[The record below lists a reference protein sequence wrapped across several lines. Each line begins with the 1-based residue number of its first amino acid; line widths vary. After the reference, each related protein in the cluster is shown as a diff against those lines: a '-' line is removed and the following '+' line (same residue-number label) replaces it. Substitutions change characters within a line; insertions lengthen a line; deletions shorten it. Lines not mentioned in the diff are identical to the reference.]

1 MFKKIAASSIATL
14 LVATPHAAFAQE
26 AQPVKVGDHLVLKL
40 EDGKTHLCS
49 PGLLV
54 GNVLLTAGHCG
65 PAGTP
70 VFDENDNQLGTL
82 EYFPDNPYDKE
93 STAAN
98 DKGYVK
104 LNVPTSREGGPV
116 DPKDLEPYYGPID
129 KDNDEVCAWSTMANE
144 ERCGKIVGMYPGS
157 IDYDF
162 TMIKGD
168 SGTAVY
174 IKGKGTIAT
183 HGVSNHEN
191 GTAYGSLLPA
201 MDVIND
207 VTKPEDLPSPE
218 DPDAPAEENPDA
230 PVEDNPDA
238 PAEDTPDAPV
248 DNGSENPDAPAENS
262 PNAPVEENPDA
273 PVEENPED
281 PADNSENP
289 DNPAEE
295 NPEDTTDNSPEGP
308 ADNNSEGPDAPV
320 DNEPTDTTSEN
331 PEAPAEETTD
341 TTAENT
347 ETPTEGT
354 TDNTAEN
361 TKAPVE
367 ENPAE
372 PTNTQET
379 PTTQNPAPTS
389 KPRTTLDPQKVYEQ
403 RVQPPAPD
411 AENNYAV
418 GTPEQQAPDN
428 TGENNTQRTL
438 ASTGAN
444 VLLIAGIAAL
454 LLCVGIA
461 VALFRKNRH

>member
-1 MFKKIAASSIATL
+1 MFKKIAAASIATL

-40 EDGKTHLCS
+40 ADKTHLCS

-93 STAAN
+93 RTAAN

-116 DPKDLEPYYGPID
+116 DPKNLEPYYGPID

-157 IDYDF
+157 IDYNF

-191 GTAYGSLLPA
+191 GTAYGSLLPS

-207 VTKPEDLPSPE
+207 VTKPEY
-218 DPDAPAEENPDA
+218 
-230 PVEDNPDA
+230 PDA
-238 PAEDTPDAPV
+238 PAEDNLDSSVEDTTDA
-248 DNGSENPDAPAENS
+248 
-262 PNAPVEENPDA
+262 
-273 PVEENPED
+273 
-281 PADNSENP
+281 
-289 DNPAEE
+289 PAEE
-295 NPEDTTDNSPEGP
+295 NPEDTADNSENLDTPTEEAPKDTADNTPEGSV
-308 ADNNSEGPDAPV
+308 DSDPDAPV
-320 DNEPTDTTSEN
+320 DNEPADTTSEN
-331 PEAPAEETTD
+331 PEAPAEETTN
-341 TTAENT
+341 TTSEN
-347 ETPTEGT
+347 TEGT
-354 TDNTAEN
+354 TVNATEN
-361 TKAPVE
+361 TEPPVE
-367 ENPAE
+367 ENP
-372 PTNTQET
+372 T
-379 PTTQNPAPTS
+379 
-389 KPRTTLDPQKVYEQ
+389 KPHTTLDPKKVYEQ

-418 GTPEQQAPDN
+418 GTPEQQTPNN
-428 TGENNTQRTL
+428 TGENSTQRTL

-444 VLLIAGIAAL
+444 VLPIAGIAAL
-454 LLCVGIA
+454 LFCAAVGA
-461 VALFRKNRH
+461 ALFRKTHH

>member
-1 MFKKIAASSIATL
+1 MLKKIAASSIAAF
-14 LVATPHAAFAQE
+14 LVATPHAANAQQ
-26 AQPVKVGDHLVLKL
+26 AQPIKVGDHLVLKL
-40 EDGKTHLCS
+40 DDKTHLCS

-93 STAAN
+93 RTAAN

-116 DPKDLEPYYGPID
+116 DPKNLEPYYGPID

-183 HGVSNHEN
+183 HGVSNHDN
-191 GTAYGSLLPA
+191 GTAYGSLLPS
-201 MDVIND
+201 MDVINE
-207 VTKPEDLPSPE
+207 VTKPEGV
-218 DPDAPAEENPDA
+218 DASAEENTDS
-230 PVEDNPDA
+230 
-238 PAEDTPDAPV
+238 PAEDTT
-248 DNGSENPDAPAENS
+248 
-262 PNAPVEENPDA
+262 DA
-273 PVEENPED
+273 PVEENPGGTT
-281 PADNSENP
+281 DNSESTDAP
-289 DNPAEE
+289 VEE
-295 NPEDTTDNSPEGP
+295 APEDTTDNT
-308 ADNNSEGPDAPV
+308 SEGSVDNDSEDPDAPV
-320 DNEPTDTTSEN
+320 DNEPADTTSEN

-341 TTAENT
+341 ATTGN
-347 ETPTEGT
+347 TEGT
-354 TDNTAEN
+354 TDNTAE
-361 TKAPVE
+361 TTTAPVE
-367 ENPAE
+367 ENP
-372 PTNTQET
+372 
-379 PTTQNPAPTS
+379 
-389 KPRTTLDPQKVYEQ
+389 TTLDPHKVYEQ

-418 GTPEQQAPDN
+418 GTPEQQTPDN
-428 TGENNTQRTL
+428 TSENSTQRTL

-454 LLCVGIA
+454 LLCAGITA
-461 VALFRKNRH
+461 ALIRKTRH

>member
-40 EDGKTHLCS
+40 ADKTHLCS

-93 STAAN
+93 RTAAN

-116 DPKDLEPYYGPID
+116 DPKNLEPYYGPID

-157 IDYDF
+157 IDYNF

-191 GTAYGSLLPA
+191 GTAYGSLLPS

-207 VTKPEDLPSPE
+207 VTKPEY
-218 DPDAPAEENPDA
+218 PDAPAEEN
-230 PVEDNPDA
+230 
-238 PAEDTPDAPV
+238 
-248 DNGSENPDAPAENS
+248 S
-262 PNAPVEENPDA
+262 NAPVEET
-273 PVEENPED
+273 
-281 PADNSENP
+281 
-289 DNPAEE
+289 
-295 NPEDTTDNSPEGP
+295 PEDTTDNSEKPDTPTEEAPKDTTDNTPEGSVDSDP
-308 ADNNSEGPDAPV
+308 NAPV
-320 DNEPTDTTSEN
+320 DNEPADTTSEN
-331 PEAPAEETTD
+331 P
-341 TTAENT
+341 

-354 TDNTAEN
+354 TDNTTESTDSPAEETTGTTSEN
-361 TKAPVE
+361 PEAPVE
-367 ENPAE
+367 EN

-379 PTTQNPAPTS
+379 PTT
-389 KPRTTLDPQKVYEQ
+389 LDPHKVYEQ

-418 GTPEQQAPDN
+418 GTPKQQTPSTTN
-428 TGENNTQRTL
+428 ENNTQRAL
-438 ASTGAN
+438 ASTGVN
-444 VLLIAGIAAL
+444 VLPIAGIAAL
-454 LLCVGIA
+454 LLCTAVGA
-461 VALFRKNRH
+461 TLFRKTRH

>member
-40 EDGKTHLCS
+40 ADKTHLCS

-93 STAAN
+93 RTAAN

-116 DPKDLEPYYGPID
+116 DPKNLEPYYGPID

-157 IDYDF
+157 IDYNF

-191 GTAYGSLLPA
+191 GTAYGSLLPS

-207 VTKPEDLPSPE
+207 VTKPEY
-218 DPDAPAEENPDA
+218 
-230 PVEDNPDA
+230 PDA
-238 PAEDTPDAPV
+238 PAED
-248 DNGSENPDAPAENS
+248 NPDS
-262 PNAPVEENPDA
+262 SVEDTTDA
-273 PVEENPED
+273 
-281 PADNSENP
+281 
-289 DNPAEE
+289 PAEE
-295 NPEDTTDNSPEGP
+295 NPEDTASNSENLDTPTEEAPKDTADNTPEGSV
-308 ADNNSEGPDAPV
+308 DSDPDAPV
-320 DNEPTDTTSEN
+320 DNEPADTTSEN

-341 TTAENT
+341 ATTGN
-347 ETPTEGT
+347 TEGT
-354 TDNTAEN
+354 TDNTAE
-361 TKAPVE
+361 TTTAPVE
-367 ENPAE
+367 ENP
-372 PTNTQET
+372 
-379 PTTQNPAPTS
+379 
-389 KPRTTLDPQKVYEQ
+389 TTLDPHKVYEQ

-418 GTPEQQAPDN
+418 GTPEQQTPDN
-428 TGENNTQRTL
+428 TSENSTQRTL

-444 VLLIAGIAAL
+444 VLPIAGIAAL
-454 LLCVGIA
+454 LLCAGITA
-461 VALFRKNRH
+461 ALIRKTRH

>member
-40 EDGKTHLCS
+40 ADKTHLCS

-93 STAAN
+93 RTAAN

-116 DPKDLEPYYGPID
+116 DPKNLEPYYGPID

-157 IDYDF
+157 IDYNF

-191 GTAYGSLLPA
+191 GTAYGSLLPS

-207 VTKPEDLPSPE
+207 VTKPEY
-218 DPDAPAEENPDA
+218 PDAPAEEN
-230 PVEDNPDA
+230 
-238 PAEDTPDAPV
+238 
-248 DNGSENPDAPAENS
+248 S
-262 PNAPVEENPDA
+262 NAPVEET
-273 PVEENPED
+273 
-281 PADNSENP
+281 
-289 DNPAEE
+289 
-295 NPEDTTDNSPEGP
+295 PEDTTDNSENPDTPTEEAPKDTTDNTPEGSVDSDP
-308 ADNNSEGPDAPV
+308 NAPV
-320 DNEPTDTTSEN
+320 DNEPADTTSEN
-331 PEAPAEETTD
+331 P
-341 TTAENT
+341 

-354 TDNTAEN
+354 TDNTTESTDAPAEETTGTTSEN
-361 TKAPVE
+361 PEAPVE
-367 ENPAE
+367 EN

-379 PTTQNPAPTS
+379 PTT
-389 KPRTTLDPQKVYEQ
+389 LDPHKIYEQ

-418 GTPEQQAPDN
+418 GTPKQQTPSTTN
-428 TGENNTQRTL
+428 ENNTQRAL

-444 VLLIAGIAAL
+444 VLPIAGIAAL
-454 LLCVGIA
+454 LLCTAVGA
-461 VALFRKNRH
+461 TLFRKTRH

>member
-1 MFKKIAASSIATL
+1 MLKKIAASSIAAF
-14 LVATPHAAFAQE
+14 LVATPHVANAQQ
-26 AQPVKVGDHLVLKL
+26 AQPVKIGDHLVLKL
-40 EDGKTHLCS
+40 ADKTHLCS

-93 STAAN
+93 SIAAN

-116 DPKDLEPYYGPID
+116 DPKNLEPYYGPID

-191 GTAYGSLLPA
+191 GTAYGSLLPS
-201 MDVIND
+201 MEVINE
-207 VTKPEDLPSPE
+207 VTKPEGV
-218 DPDAPAEENPDA
+218 DAPAEEIPDTS
-230 PVEDNPDA
+230 V
-238 PAEDTPDAPV
+238 EDTPDA
-248 DNGSENPDAPAENS
+248 SAE
-262 PNAPVEENPDA
+262 ET
-273 PVEENPED
+273 PEGTT
-281 PADNSENP
+281 DNSENP
-289 DNPAEE
+289 DTSTEE
-295 NPEDTTDNSPEGP
+295 APKDTTDSIPE
-308 ADNNSEGPDAPV
+308 DSVDSDPDAPV
-320 DNEPTDTTSEN
+320 DNEPADTTSEN
-331 PEAPAEETTD
+331 PEAPAEETTEATTD
-341 TTAENT
+341 STAENT
-347 ETPTEGT
+347 E
-354 TDNTAEN
+354 
-361 TKAPVE
+361 APVK
-367 ENPAE
+367 ENP
-372 PTNTQET
+372 
-379 PTTQNPAPTS
+379 
-389 KPRTTLDPQKVYEQ
+389 TTLDPHKVYEQ

-428 TGENNTQRTL
+428 TSENNTQRTL

>member
-1 MFKKIAASSIATL
+1 MLKKIAASSIAAF
-14 LVATPHAAFAQE
+14 LVATPHAANAQQT
-26 AQPVKVGDHLVLKL
+26 QPIKVGDHLVLKL
-40 EDGKTHLCS
+40 DDKTHLCS

-93 STAAN
+93 RTAAN

-157 IDYDF
+157 IDYNF

-183 HGVSNHEN
+183 HGVSNHDN
-191 GTAYGSLLPA
+191 GTAYGSLLPS
-201 MDVIND
+201 MDVINE
-207 VTKPEDLPSPE
+207 VTKPEGV
-218 DPDAPAEENPDA
+218 DAPA
-230 PVEDNPDA
+230 EDNPDA
-238 PAEDTPDAPV
+238 SA
-248 DNGSENPDAPAENS
+248 DNGSENTDAPAEG
-262 PNAPVEENPDA
+262 NPDA
-273 PVEENPED
+273 PVEETPEGTT
-281 PADNSENP
+281 DNSESTDAP
-289 DNPAEE
+289 VEE
-295 NPEDTTDNSPEGP
+295 APEDTTDNT
-308 ADNNSEGPDAPV
+308 SEGPVDNDSEDPDSPV
-320 DNEPTDTTSEN
+320 DNEPVDTTSEN
-331 PEAPAEETTD
+331 PEAPAEETTG
-341 TTAENT
+341 TTVEN
-347 ETPTEGT
+347 TEGT
-354 TDNTAEN
+354 TDNTAE
-361 TKAPVE
+361 TTTAPVE
-367 ENPAE
+367 ENP
-372 PTNTQET
+372 
-379 PTTQNPAPTS
+379 
-389 KPRTTLDPQKVYEQ
+389 TTLDPHKVYEQ

-418 GTPEQQAPDN
+418 GTPEQQTPDN

-454 LLCVGIA
+454 LLCAGITT
-461 VALFRKNRH
+461 ALFRKPSH

>member
-218 DPDAPAEENPDA
+218 DPDAP
-230 PVEDNPDA
+230 
-238 PAEDTPDAPV
+238 V
-248 DNGSENPDAPAENS
+248 DNGSENPDAPAES
-262 PNAPVEENPDA
+262 NPDSSIG
-273 PVEENPED
+273 ENPED
-281 PADNSENP
+281 PADKSENP
-289 DNPAEE
+289 DSPAEE

-367 ENPAE
+367 ESPAE
-372 PTNTQET
+372 PTDTQET
-379 PTTQNPAPTS
+379 PITQNPAPTS

-418 GTPEQQAPDN
+418 GTPEQQTPDN
-428 TGENNTQRTL
+428 TGESNTQRAL

-454 LLCVGIA
+454 LLCVGI
-461 VALFRKNRH
+461 VIVLFRKNRH

>member
-40 EDGKTHLCS
+40 ADKTHLCS

-93 STAAN
+93 RTAAN

-116 DPKDLEPYYGPID
+116 DPKNLEPYYGPID

-183 HGVSNHEN
+183 HGVSNHDN
-191 GTAYGSLLPA
+191 GTAYGSLLPS
-201 MDVIND
+201 MDVINE
-207 VTKPEDLPSPE
+207 VTKPEGV
-218 DPDAPAEENPDA
+218 DASAEENTDS
-230 PVEDNPDA
+230 
-238 PAEDTPDAPV
+238 PAEDTT
-248 DNGSENPDAPAENS
+248 
-262 PNAPVEENPDA
+262 DA
-273 PVEENPED
+273 PVEENPGGTT
-281 PADNSENP
+281 DNSESTDAP
-289 DNPAEE
+289 VEE
-295 NPEDTTDNSPEGP
+295 APEDTTDNT
-308 ADNNSEGPDAPV
+308 SEGSVDNDSEDPDAPV
-320 DNEPTDTTSEN
+320 DNEPADTTSEN

-341 TTAENT
+341 ATTGN
-347 ETPTEGT
+347 TEGT
-354 TDNTAEN
+354 TVNATEN
-361 TKAPVE
+361 TEPPVE
-367 ENPAE
+367 ENP
-372 PTNTQET
+372 T
-379 PTTQNPAPTS
+379 
-389 KPRTTLDPQKVYEQ
+389 KPHTTLDPKKVYEQ

-418 GTPEQQAPDN
+418 GTPEQQTPNN
-428 TGENNTQRTL
+428 TGENSTQRTL

-444 VLLIAGIAAL
+444 VLPIAGIAAL
-454 LLCVGIA
+454 LFCAAVGA
-461 VALFRKNRH
+461 ALFRKTHH

>member
-40 EDGKTHLCS
+40 ADKTHLCS

-93 STAAN
+93 RTAAN

-157 IDYDF
+157 IDYNF

-183 HGVSNHEN
+183 HGVSNHDN
-191 GTAYGSLLPA
+191 GTAYGSLLPS
-201 MDVIND
+201 MDVINE
-207 VTKPEDLPSPE
+207 VTKPEGV
-218 DPDAPAEENPDA
+218 DAPA
-230 PVEDNPDA
+230 EDNPDA
-238 PAEDTPDAPV
+238 SA
-248 DNGSENPDAPAENS
+248 DNGSENTDAPAEG
-262 PNAPVEENPDA
+262 NPDA
-273 PVEENPED
+273 PVEETPEGTT
-281 PADNSENP
+281 DNSESTDAP
-289 DNPAEE
+289 VEE
-295 NPEDTTDNSPEGP
+295 APEDTTDNT
-308 ADNNSEGPDAPV
+308 SEGSVDNDSEDPDSPV
-320 DNEPTDTTSEN
+320 DNEPVDTTSEN
-331 PEAPAEETTD
+331 PEAPAEETT
-341 TTAENT
+341 
-347 ETPTEGT
+347 GT
-354 TDNTAEN
+354 TSEN
-361 TKAPVE
+361 PEAPVE
-367 ENPAE
+367 ENP
-372 PTNTQET
+372 T
-379 PTTQNPAPTS
+379 
-389 KPRTTLDPQKVYEQ
+389 KPHTTLDPKKVYEQ

-418 GTPEQQAPDN
+418 GTPEQQTPNN
-428 TGENNTQRTL
+428 TGENSTQRTL

-444 VLLIAGIAAL
+444 VLPIAGIAAL
-454 LLCVGIA
+454 LFCAAVGA
-461 VALFRKNRH
+461 ALFRKTHH

>member
-1 MFKKIAASSIATL
+1 MLKKIAASSIAAF
-14 LVATPHAAFAQE
+14 LVATPHAANAQQT
-26 AQPVKVGDHLVLKL
+26 QPIKVGDHLVLKL
-40 EDGKTHLCS
+40 DDKTHLCS

-93 STAAN
+93 RTAAN

-116 DPKDLEPYYGPID
+116 DPKNLEPYYGPID

-191 GTAYGSLLPA
+191 GTAYGSLLPS
-201 MDVIND
+201 MDVINE
-207 VTKPEDLPSPE
+207 VTKPEGV
-218 DPDAPAEENPDA
+218 DASAEENPDS
-230 PVEDNPDA
+230 PVEDTPVA
-238 PAEDTPDAPV
+238 PT
-248 DNGSENPDAPAENS
+248 DNGSENPEGTVDNS
-262 PNAPVEENPDA
+262 ESTDA
-273 PVEENPED
+273 PVEE
-281 PADNSENP
+281 A
-289 DNPAEE
+289 
-295 NPEDTTDNSPEGP
+295 PEDTTDSTPEGSV
-308 ADNNSEGPDAPV
+308 DNDSEDPDAPV
-320 DNEPTDTTSEN
+320 DNEPADTTSEN
-331 PEAPAEETTD
+331 PEAGAEETTD

-347 ETPTEGT
+347 EGT

-361 TKAPVE
+361 TEAPVE

-372 PTNTQET
+372 PTDDQET
-379 PTTQNPAPTS
+379 PTT
-389 KPRTTLDPQKVYEQ
+389 LDPHKVYEQ

-418 GTPEQQAPDN
+418 GTPEQQTPSTTN
-428 TGENNTQRTL
+428 ENNTQRTL

-444 VLLIAGIAAL
+444 VLPIAGIAAL
-454 LLCVGIA
+454 LLCTAVGA
-461 VALFRKNRH
+461 TLFRKTRH

>member
-1 MFKKIAASSIATL
+1 MLKKIAASSIAAF
-14 LVATPHAAFAQE
+14 LVATPHAANAQQ
-26 AQPVKVGDHLVLKL
+26 AQPIKVGDHLVLKL
-40 EDGKTHLCS
+40 DDKTHLCS

-93 STAAN
+93 RTAAN

-191 GTAYGSLLPA
+191 GTAYGSLLPS
-201 MDVIND
+201 MDVINE
-207 VTKPEDLPSPE
+207 VTKPEY
-218 DPDAPAEENPDA
+218 PDAPAEENPDT
-230 PVEDNPDA
+230 PV
-238 PAEDTPDAPV
+238 EDTPDAP
-248 DNGSENPDAPAENS
+248 
-262 PNAPVEENPDA
+262 
-273 PVEENPED
+273 
-281 PADNSENP
+281 
-289 DNPAEE
+289 AEE
-295 NPEDTTDNSPEGP
+295 NPEGTTDNSENLDTPTEEAPKDTTDNTPEGS
-308 ADNNSEGPDAPV
+308 ANSDPDAPV
-320 DNEPTDTTSEN
+320 DNEPADTTSEN
-331 PEAPAEETTD
+331 PEAPAEETT
-341 TTAENT
+341 
-347 ETPTEGT
+347 EGT

-361 TKAPVE
+361 TEATVE
-367 ENPAE
+367 ESPAE
-372 PTNTQET
+372 PTDAQET
-379 PTTQNPAPTS
+379 PI
-389 KPRTTLDPQKVYEQ
+389 TLDPHKVYEQ

-418 GTPEQQAPDN
+418 GTPEQQTPDN

>member
-1 MFKKIAASSIATL
+1 MLKKIAASSIAAF
-14 LVATPHAAFAQE
+14 LVATPHAANAQQ
-26 AQPVKVGDHLVLKL
+26 AQPIKVGDHLVLKL
-40 EDGKTHLCS
+40 DDKTHLCS

-93 STAAN
+93 RTAAN

-191 GTAYGSLLPA
+191 GTAYGSLLPS
-201 MDVIND
+201 MDVINE
-207 VTKPEDLPSPE
+207 VTKPEY
-218 DPDAPAEENPDA
+218 
-230 PVEDNPDA
+230 PDA
-238 PAEDTPDAPV
+238 PAEDNLDSSVEDTTDA
-248 DNGSENPDAPAENS
+248 
-262 PNAPVEENPDA
+262 
-273 PVEENPED
+273 
-281 PADNSENP
+281 
-289 DNPAEE
+289 PAEE
-295 NPEDTTDNSPEGP
+295 NPEDTADNSENLDTPTEEAPKDTADNTPEGSV
-308 ADNNSEGPDAPV
+308 DSDPDAPV
-320 DNEPTDTTSEN
+320 DNEPADTTSEN
-331 PEAPAEETTD
+331 PEAPAEETTN
-341 TTAENT
+341 TTSEN
-347 ETPTEGT
+347 TEGT
-354 TDNTAEN
+354 TVNATEN
-361 TKAPVE
+361 TEPPVE
-367 ENPAE
+367 ENP
-372 PTNTQET
+372 T
-379 PTTQNPAPTS
+379 
-389 KPRTTLDPQKVYEQ
+389 KPHTTLDPKKVYEQ

-418 GTPEQQAPDN
+418 GTPEQQTPNN
-428 TGENNTQRTL
+428 TGENSTQRTL

-444 VLLIAGIAAL
+444 VLPIAGIAAL
-454 LLCVGIA
+454 LFCAAVGA
-461 VALFRKNRH
+461 ALFRKTHH

>member
-40 EDGKTHLCS
+40 DDKTHLCS

-93 STAAN
+93 RTAAN

-116 DPKDLEPYYGPID
+116 DPKNLEPYYGPID

-157 IDYDF
+157 IDYNF

-191 GTAYGSLLPA
+191 GTAYGSLLPS

-207 VTKPEDLPSPE
+207 VTKPEY
-218 DPDAPAEENPDA
+218 
-230 PVEDNPDA
+230 PDA
-238 PAEDTPDAPV
+238 PAED
-248 DNGSENPDAPAENS
+248 NPDS
-262 PNAPVEENPDA
+262 SVEDTTDA
-273 PVEENPED
+273 
-281 PADNSENP
+281 
-289 DNPAEE
+289 PAEE
-295 NPEDTTDNSPEGP
+295 NPEDTADNSENLDTPTEEAPKDTTDNTPEGSV
-308 ADNNSEGPDAPV
+308 DSDPDAPV
-320 DNEPTDTTSEN
+320 DNEPADTTSEN
-331 PEAPAEETTD
+331 PEAPEEETTN
-341 TTAENT
+341 TTSEN
-347 ETPTEGT
+347 TEGT
-354 TDNTAEN
+354 TVNATEN
-361 TKAPVE
+361 TEPPVE
-367 ENPAE
+367 ENP
-372 PTNTQET
+372 T
-379 PTTQNPAPTS
+379 
-389 KPRTTLDPQKVYEQ
+389 KPHTTLDPKKVYEQ

-428 TGENNTQRTL
+428 TSENSTQRTL

-444 VLLIAGIAAL
+444 VLPIAGIAAL

>member
-1 MFKKIAASSIATL
+1 MLKKIAASSIAAF
-14 LVATPHAAFAQE
+14 LVATPHAANAQQT
-26 AQPVKVGDHLVLKL
+26 QPIKVGDHLVLKL
-40 EDGKTHLCS
+40 DDKTHLCS

-93 STAAN
+93 RTAAN

-116 DPKDLEPYYGPID
+116 DPKNLEPYYGPID

-191 GTAYGSLLPA
+191 GTAYGSLLPS
-201 MDVIND
+201 MDVINE
-207 VTKPEDLPSPE
+207 VTKPEGV
-218 DPDAPAEENPDA
+218 DAPA
-230 PVEDNPDA
+230 EDNPDA
-238 PAEDTPDAPV
+238 SA
-248 DNGSENPDAPAENS
+248 DNGSENTDAPAEG
-262 PNAPVEENPDA
+262 NPDA
-273 PVEENPED
+273 PVEETPEGTT
-281 PADNSENP
+281 DNSESTDAP
-289 DNPAEE
+289 VEE
-295 NPEDTTDNSPEGP
+295 APEDTTDNT
-308 ADNNSEGPDAPV
+308 SEGPVDNDSEDPATPV
-320 DNEPTDTTSEN
+320 DNEPADTTSEN
-331 PEAPAEETTD
+331 PEAPAEETTG
-341 TTAENT
+341 TTVEN
-347 ETPTEGT
+347 TEGT
-354 TDNTAEN
+354 TDNTAE
-361 TKAPVE
+361 TTTAPVE
-367 ENPAE
+367 ENP
-372 PTNTQET
+372 
-379 PTTQNPAPTS
+379 
-389 KPRTTLDPQKVYEQ
+389 TTLDPHKVYEQ

-418 GTPEQQAPDN
+418 GTPEQQTPDN

-454 LLCVGIA
+454 LLCAGITT
-461 VALFRKNRH
+461 ALFRKPSH

>member
-26 AQPVKVGDHLVLKL
+26 AHPVKVGDHLVLKL
-40 EDGKTHLCS
+40 ADKTHLCS

-93 STAAN
+93 RTAAN

-116 DPKDLEPYYGPID
+116 DPKNLEPYYGPID

-157 IDYDF
+157 IDYNF

-191 GTAYGSLLPA
+191 GTAYGSLLPS

-207 VTKPEDLPSPE
+207 VTKPEY
-218 DPDAPAEENPDA
+218 PDAPAEEN
-230 PVEDNPDA
+230 
-238 PAEDTPDAPV
+238 
-248 DNGSENPDAPAENS
+248 S
-262 PNAPVEENPDA
+262 NAPVEET
-273 PVEENPED
+273 
-281 PADNSENP
+281 
-289 DNPAEE
+289 
-295 NPEDTTDNSPEGP
+295 PEDTTDNSENPDTPTEEAPKDTTDNTPEGSVDSDP
-308 ADNNSEGPDAPV
+308 NAPV
-320 DNEPTDTTSEN
+320 DNEPADTTSEN
-331 PEAPAEETTD
+331 P
-341 TTAENT
+341 

-354 TDNTAEN
+354 TDNTTESTDSPAEETTGTTSEN
-361 TKAPVE
+361 PEAPVE
-367 ENPAE
+367 EN

-379 PTTQNPAPTS
+379 PTT
-389 KPRTTLDPQKVYEQ
+389 LDPHKVYEQ

-418 GTPEQQAPDN
+418 GTPKQQTPSTTN
-428 TGENNTQRTL
+428 ENNTQRAL

-444 VLLIAGIAAL
+444 VLPIAGIAAL
-454 LLCVGIA
+454 LLCTAVGA
-461 VALFRKNRH
+461 TLFRKTRH

>member
-1 MFKKIAASSIATL
+1 MLKKIAASSIAAF
-14 LVATPHAAFAQE
+14 LVATPHAANAQQT
-26 AQPVKVGDHLVLKL
+26 QPIKVGDHLVLKL
-40 EDGKTHLCS
+40 DDKTHLCS

-93 STAAN
+93 RTAAN

-157 IDYDF
+157 IDYNF

-183 HGVSNHEN
+183 HGVSNHDN
-191 GTAYGSLLPA
+191 GTAYGSLLPS
-201 MDVIND
+201 MDVINE
-207 VTKPEDLPSPE
+207 VTKPEGV
-218 DPDAPAEENPDA
+218 DASAEENTDS
-230 PVEDNPDA
+230 
-238 PAEDTPDAPV
+238 PAEDTT
-248 DNGSENPDAPAENS
+248 
-262 PNAPVEENPDA
+262 DA
-273 PVEENPED
+273 PVEENPGGTT
-281 PADNSENP
+281 DNSESTDAP
-289 DNPAEE
+289 VEE
-295 NPEDTTDNSPEGP
+295 APEDTTDNT
-308 ADNNSEGPDAPV
+308 SEGSVDNDSEDPDAPV
-320 DNEPTDTTSEN
+320 DNEPADTTSEN

-341 TTAENT
+341 ATTGN
-347 ETPTEGT
+347 TEGT
-354 TDNTAEN
+354 TDNTAE
-361 TKAPVE
+361 TTTAPVE
-367 ENPAE
+367 ENP
-372 PTNTQET
+372 
-379 PTTQNPAPTS
+379 
-389 KPRTTLDPQKVYEQ
+389 TTLDPHKVYEQ

-418 GTPEQQAPDN
+418 GTPEQQTPDN
-428 TGENNTQRTL
+428 TSENSTQRTL

-444 VLLIAGIAAL
+444 VLPIAGIAAL
-454 LLCVGIA
+454 LLCAGITA
-461 VALFRKNRH
+461 ALIRKTRH

>member
-1 MFKKIAASSIATL
+1 MLKKIAASSIAAF
-14 LVATPHAAFAQE
+14 LVATPHAANAQQT
-26 AQPVKVGDHLVLKL
+26 QPIKVGDHLVLKL
-40 EDGKTHLCS
+40 DDKTHLCS

-93 STAAN
+93 RTAAN

-157 IDYDF
+157 IDYNF

-183 HGVSNHEN
+183 HGVSNHDN
-191 GTAYGSLLPA
+191 GTAYGSLLPS
-201 MDVIND
+201 MDVINE
-207 VTKPEDLPSPE
+207 VTKPEGVN
-218 DPDAPAEENPDA
+218 APA
-230 PVEDNPDA
+230 EDNPDA
-238 PAEDTPDAPV
+238 SA
-248 DNGSENPDAPAENS
+248 DNGSENTDAPAEG
-262 PNAPVEENPDA
+262 NPDA
-273 PVEENPED
+273 PVEETPEGTT
-281 PADNSENP
+281 DNSESTDAP
-289 DNPAEE
+289 VEE
-295 NPEDTTDNSPEGP
+295 APEDTTDNT
-308 ADNNSEGPDAPV
+308 SEGPVDNDSEDPDSPV
-320 DNEPTDTTSEN
+320 DNEPVDTTSEN
-331 PEAPAEETTD
+331 PEAPAEETTG
-341 TTAENT
+341 TTVEN
-347 ETPTEGT
+347 TEGT
-354 TDNTAEN
+354 TDNTAE
-361 TKAPVE
+361 TTTAPVE
-367 ENPAE
+367 ENP
-372 PTNTQET
+372 
-379 PTTQNPAPTS
+379 
-389 KPRTTLDPQKVYEQ
+389 TTLDPHKVYEQ

-454 LLCVGIA
+454 LLCAGITT
-461 VALFRKNRH
+461 ALFRKPSH

>member
-1 MFKKIAASSIATL
+1 MLKKIAASSIAAF
-14 LVATPHAAFAQE
+14 LVATPHAANAQQT
-26 AQPVKVGDHLVLKL
+26 QPIKVGDHLVLKL
-40 EDGKTHLCS
+40 DDKTHLCS

-93 STAAN
+93 RTAAN

-157 IDYDF
+157 IDYNF

-183 HGVSNHEN
+183 HGVSNHDN
-191 GTAYGSLLPA
+191 GTAYGSLLPS
-201 MDVIND
+201 MDVINE
-207 VTKPEDLPSPE
+207 VTKPEGV
-218 DPDAPAEENPDA
+218 DAPA
-230 PVEDNPDA
+230 EDNPDA
-238 PAEDTPDAPV
+238 SA
-248 DNGSENPDAPAENS
+248 DNGSENTDAPAEG
-262 PNAPVEENPDA
+262 NPDA
-273 PVEENPED
+273 PVEETPEGTT
-281 PADNSENP
+281 DNSESTDAP
-289 DNPAEE
+289 VEE
-295 NPEDTTDNSPEGP
+295 APEDTTDNT
-308 ADNNSEGPDAPV
+308 SEGPVDNDSEDPDSPV
-320 DNEPTDTTSEN
+320 DNEPVDTTSEN
-331 PEAPAEETTD
+331 PEAPAEETTG
-341 TTAENT
+341 TTVEN
-347 ETPTEGT
+347 TEGT
-354 TDNTAEN
+354 TDNTAE
-361 TKAPVE
+361 TTTAPVE
-367 ENPAE
+367 ENP
-372 PTNTQET
+372 
-379 PTTQNPAPTS
+379 
-389 KPRTTLDPQKVYEQ
+389 TTLDPHKVYEQ

-428 TGENNTQRTL
+428 TSENSTQRTL

-444 VLLIAGIAAL
+444 VLPIAGIAAL

>member
-1 MFKKIAASSIATL
+1 MLKKIAASSIAAF
-14 LVATPHAAFAQE
+14 LVATPHAANAQQ
-26 AQPVKVGDHLVLKL
+26 AQPIKVGDHLVLKL
-40 EDGKTHLCS
+40 DDKTHLCS

-93 STAAN
+93 RTAAN

-191 GTAYGSLLPA
+191 GTAYGSLLPS
-201 MDVIND
+201 MDVINE
-207 VTKPEDLPSPE
+207 VTKPEGV
-218 DPDAPAEENPDA
+218 DAPA
-230 PVEDNPDA
+230 EDNPDA
-238 PAEDTPDAPV
+238 PAN
-248 DNGSENPDAPAENS
+248 NGSENTDAPAEG
-262 PNAPVEENPDA
+262 NPDA
-273 PVEENPED
+273 PVEEEPED
-281 PADNSENP
+281 TADNSESTDAP
-289 DNPAEE
+289 VEE
-295 NPEDTTDNSPEGP
+295 APEDTTDNTPEGSV
-308 ADNNSEGPDAPV
+308 DSDPDTPV
-320 DNEPTDTTSEN
+320 DNEPADTTSEN

-341 TTAENT
+341 ATTGN
-347 ETPTEGT
+347 TEGT
-354 TDNTAEN
+354 ADNTAE
-361 TKAPVE
+361 TTTASVE
-367 ENPAE
+367 ENP
-372 PTNTQET
+372 
-379 PTTQNPAPTS
+379 
-389 KPRTTLDPQKVYEQ
+389 TTLDPHKVYEQ

-428 TGENNTQRTL
+428 TSENSTQRTL

-444 VLLIAGIAAL
+444 VLPIAGIAAL

>member
-1 MFKKIAASSIATL
+1 MLKKIAASSIAAF
-14 LVATPHAAFAQE
+14 LVATPHAANAQQS
-26 AQPVKVGDHLVLKL
+26 QPVKVGDHLVLKL
-40 EDGKTHLCS
+40 DGKTHLCS

-70 VFDENDNQLGTL
+70 VFDENDNQLGKL

-93 STAAN
+93 RTAAN

-116 DPKDLEPYYGPID
+116 DPKNLEPYYGPID

-191 GTAYGSLLPA
+191 GTAYGSLLPS
-201 MDVIND
+201 MDVINE
-207 VTKPEDLPSPE
+207 VTKPEY
-218 DPDAPAEENPDA
+218 PDAPAEENTDS
-230 PVEDNPDA
+230 
-238 PAEDTPDAPV
+238 PAEDTT
-248 DNGSENPDAPAENS
+248 
-262 PNAPVEENPDA
+262 DA
-273 PVEENPED
+273 PVEENPGGTT
-281 PADNSENP
+281 DNSESTDAP
-289 DNPAEE
+289 VEE
-295 NPEDTTDNSPEGP
+295 APEDTTDNT
-308 ADNNSEGPDAPV
+308 SEGSVDNDSEDPATPV
-320 DNEPTDTTSEN
+320 DNEPADTTSEN
-331 PEAPAEETTD
+331 PEAP
-341 TTAENT
+341 
-347 ETPTEGT
+347 
-354 TDNTAEN
+354 
-361 TKAPVE
+361 VE
-367 ENPAE
+367 ESPAE
-372 PTNTQET
+372 PTDDQET
-379 PTTQNPAPTS
+379 PTT
-389 KPRTTLDPQKVYEQ
+389 LDPHKVYEQ

-418 GTPEQQAPDN
+418 GTPKQQNPN
-428 TGENNTQRTL
+428 TTSENSTQRTL

-444 VLLIAGIAAL
+444 VLPIAGIAAL
-454 LLCVGIA
+454 LFCAAVGA
-461 VALFRKNRH
+461 ALFRKTRH

>member
-1 MFKKIAASSIATL
+1 MLKKIAASSIAAF
-14 LVATPHAAFAQE
+14 LVATPHAANAQ
-26 AQPVKVGDHLVLKL
+26 QDRPVKVGDHLVLKL
-40 EDGKTHLCS
+40 ADKTHLCS

-93 STAAN
+93 RTAAN

-116 DPKDLEPYYGPID
+116 DPKNLEPYYGPID

-183 HGVSNHEN
+183 HGVSNHDN
-191 GTAYGSLLPA
+191 GTAYGSLLPS
-201 MDVIND
+201 MDVINE
-207 VTKPEDLPSPE
+207 VTKPEY
-218 DPDAPAEENPDA
+218 PDAPAEENTDS
-230 PVEDNPDA
+230 
-238 PAEDTPDAPV
+238 PAEDTT
-248 DNGSENPDAPAENS
+248 
-262 PNAPVEENPDA
+262 DA
-273 PVEENPED
+273 PVEENPGGTT
-281 PADNSENP
+281 DNSESTDAP
-289 DNPAEE
+289 VEE
-295 NPEDTTDNSPEGP
+295 APEDTTDNT
-308 ADNNSEGPDAPV
+308 SEGSVDNDSEDPATPV
-320 DNEPTDTTSEN
+320 DNEPADTTSEN

-341 TTAENT
+341 TAVENT
-347 ETPTEGT
+347 EGT
-354 TDNTAEN
+354 ADNTAEN
-361 TKAPVE
+361 TEAPVE
-367 ENPAE
+367 ESPAE
-372 PTNTQET
+372 PTDDQET
-379 PTTQNPAPTS
+379 PTT
-389 KPRTTLDPQKVYEQ
+389 LDPHKVYEQ

-418 GTPEQQAPDN
+418 GTPKQQNPN
-428 TGENNTQRTL
+428 TTSENSTQRTL

-444 VLLIAGIAAL
+444 VLPIAGIAAL
-454 LLCVGIA
+454 LFCAAVGA
-461 VALFRKNRH
+461 ALFRKTRH

>member
-14 LVATPHAAFAQE
+14 LVATPHVAFAQE

-40 EDGKTHLCS
+40 ADKTHLCS

-82 EYFPDNPYDKE
+82 EYFPENPYDKE

-129 KDNDEVCAWSTMANE
+129 QDNDEVCAWSTMANE

-157 IDYDF
+157 IDYNF

-191 GTAYGSLLPA
+191 GTAYGSLLPS

-207 VTKPEDLPSPE
+207 VTKPEY
-218 DPDAPAEENPDA
+218 PDAPAEE
-230 PVEDNPDA
+230 
-238 PAEDTPDAPV
+238 
-248 DNGSENPDAPAENS
+248 S
-262 PNAPVEENPDA
+262 PDA
-273 PVEENPED
+273 PVEETPED
-281 PADNSENP
+281 AADNSENP
-289 DNPAEE
+289 DAAVEEGTTDNTSEGPAENDSEESDTPVDNDSTDATSE
-295 NPEDTTDNSPEGP
+295 NPETPTEGTTGNATGSTDTP
-308 ADNNSEGPDAPV
+308 AYET
-320 DNEPTDTTSEN
+320 TDTTSEN
-331 PEAPAEETTD
+331 PEAP
-341 TTAENT
+341 
-347 ETPTEGT
+347 
-354 TDNTAEN
+354 
-361 TKAPVE
+361 VE
-367 ENPAE
+367 ENP
-372 PTNTQET
+372 TDTQET
-379 PTTQNPAPTS
+379 PTT
-389 KPRTTLDPQKVYEQ
+389 LDPHKVYEQ

-418 GTPEQQAPDN
+418 GTPEQKTPSTTN
-428 TGENNTQRTL
+428 ENNTQRAL

>member
-201 MDVIND
+201 MYVIND

-238 PAEDTPDAPV
+238 PAEDTPDAPA

-262 PNAPVEENPDA
+262 PNAPVEENPDSSIG
-273 PVEENPED
+273 ENPED
-281 PADNSENP
+281 PADKSENP
-289 DNPAEE
+289 DTAEE

-367 ENPAE
+367 ESPAE
-372 PTNTQET
+372 PTDTQET
-379 PTTQNPAPTS
+379 PITQNPAPTS

-418 GTPEQQAPDN
+418 GTPEQQTPDN
-428 TGENNTQRTL
+428 TGESNTQRAL

-454 LLCVGIA
+454 LLCVGI
-461 VALFRKNRH
+461 VIVLFRKNRH

>member
-40 EDGKTHLCS
+40 ADKTHLCS

-93 STAAN
+93 RTAAN

-116 DPKDLEPYYGPID
+116 DPKNLEPYYGPID

-157 IDYDF
+157 IDYNF

-191 GTAYGSLLPA
+191 GTAYGSLLPS

-207 VTKPEDLPSPE
+207 VTKPEY
-218 DPDAPAEENPDA
+218 
-230 PVEDNPDA
+230 PDA
-238 PAEDTPDAPV
+238 PAED
-248 DNGSENPDAPAENS
+248 NPDS
-262 PNAPVEENPDA
+262 SVEDTTDA
-273 PVEENPED
+273 
-281 PADNSENP
+281 
-289 DNPAEE
+289 PAEE
-295 NPEDTTDNSPEGP
+295 NPEDTASNSENLDTPTEEAPKDTADNTPEGSV
-308 ADNNSEGPDAPV
+308 DSDPDAPV
-320 DNEPTDTTSEN
+320 DNEPADTTSEN
-331 PEAPAEETTD
+331 PEAPEEETTN
-341 TTAENT
+341 TTSEN
-347 ETPTEGT
+347 TEGT
-354 TDNTAEN
+354 TVNATEN
-361 TKAPVE
+361 TEPPVE
-367 ENPAE
+367 ENP
-372 PTNTQET
+372 T
-379 PTTQNPAPTS
+379 
-389 KPRTTLDPQKVYEQ
+389 KPHTTLDPKKVYEQ

-418 GTPEQQAPDN
+418 GTPEQQTPSTTN
-428 TGENNTQRTL
+428 ENNTQRTL

-444 VLLIAGIAAL
+444 VLPIAGIAAL
-454 LLCVGIA
+454 LFCAAVGA
-461 VALFRKNRH
+461 ALFRKTHH

>member
-1 MFKKIAASSIATL
+1 MLKKIAASSIAAF
-14 LVATPHAAFAQE
+14 LVATPHAANAQQT
-26 AQPVKVGDHLVLKL
+26 QPIKVGDHLVLKL
-40 EDGKTHLCS
+40 DDKTHLCS

-93 STAAN
+93 RTAAN

-116 DPKDLEPYYGPID
+116 DPKNLEPYYGPID

-191 GTAYGSLLPA
+191 GTAYGSLLPS
-201 MDVIND
+201 MDVINE
-207 VTKPEDLPSPE
+207 VTKPEGVDTS
-218 DPDAPAEENPDA
+218 AEENPDS
-230 PVEDNPDA
+230 PVED
-238 PAEDTPDAPV
+238 T
-248 DNGSENPDAPAENS
+248 
-262 PNAPVEENPDA
+262 PDA
-273 PVEENPED
+273 PVEENPEGT
-281 PADNSENP
+281 ADNSESADAP
-289 DNPAEE
+289 VEE
-295 NPEDTTDNSPEGP
+295 APEDTTDNTPEGP
-308 ADNNSEGPDAPV
+308 VDNDSEDPDAPV
-320 DNEPTDTTSEN
+320 DNEPADTTSEN
-331 PEAPAEETTD
+331 PEAPAEK
-341 TTAENT
+341 NT
-347 ETPTEGT
+347 EGTTVENTEGT

-361 TKAPVE
+361 TEAPVE

-372 PTNTQET
+372 PTDAQET
-379 PTTQNPAPTS
+379 PTT
-389 KPRTTLDPQKVYEQ
+389 LDPHKVYEQ

-418 GTPEQQAPDN
+418 GTPEQQTPDN
-428 TGENNTQRTL
+428 TSENNTQRTL

-454 LLCVGIA
+454 LLCAGITT
-461 VALFRKNRH
+461 ALFRKPSH

>member
-40 EDGKTHLCS
+40 ADKTHLCS

-93 STAAN
+93 RTAAN

-116 DPKDLEPYYGPID
+116 DPKNLEPYYGPID

-157 IDYDF
+157 IDYNF

-191 GTAYGSLLPA
+191 GTAYGSLLPS

-207 VTKPEDLPSPE
+207 VTKPEY
-218 DPDAPAEENPDA
+218 
-230 PVEDNPDA
+230 PDA
-238 PAEDTPDAPV
+238 PAEDNLDSSVEDTTDA
-248 DNGSENPDAPAENS
+248 
-262 PNAPVEENPDA
+262 
-273 PVEENPED
+273 
-281 PADNSENP
+281 
-289 DNPAEE
+289 PAEE
-295 NPEDTTDNSPEGP
+295 NPEDTADNSENLDTPTEEAPKDTADNTPEGSV
-308 ADNNSEGPDAPV
+308 DSDPDAPV
-320 DNEPTDTTSEN
+320 DNEPADTTSEN
-331 PEAPAEETTD
+331 PEAPAEETTN
-341 TTAENT
+341 TTSEN
-347 ETPTEGT
+347 TEGT
-354 TDNTAEN
+354 TVNATEN
-361 TKAPVE
+361 TEPPVE
-367 ENPAE
+367 ENP
-372 PTNTQET
+372 T
-379 PTTQNPAPTS
+379 
-389 KPRTTLDPQKVYEQ
+389 KPHTTLDPKKVYEQ

-418 GTPEQQAPDN
+418 GTPEQQTPNN
-428 TGENNTQRTL
+428 TGENSTQRTL

-444 VLLIAGIAAL
+444 VLPIAGIAAL
-454 LLCVGIA
+454 LFCAAVGA
-461 VALFRKNRH
+461 ALFRKTHH

>member
-1 MFKKIAASSIATL
+1 MFKKIAASSIAAF
-14 LVATPHAAFAQE
+14 LVATPHAANAQQ
-26 AQPVKVGDHLVLKL
+26 AQPIKVGDHLVLKL
-40 EDGKTHLCS
+40 DDKTHLCS

-93 STAAN
+93 RTAAN

-157 IDYDF
+157 IDYNF

-183 HGVSNHEN
+183 HGVSNHDN
-191 GTAYGSLLPA
+191 GTAYGSLLPS
-201 MDVIND
+201 MDVINE
-207 VTKPEDLPSPE
+207 VTKPEGV
-218 DPDAPAEENPDA
+218 DAPA
-230 PVEDNPDA
+230 EDNPDA
-238 PAEDTPDAPV
+238 SA
-248 DNGSENPDAPAENS
+248 DNGSENTDAPAEG
-262 PNAPVEENPDA
+262 NPDA
-273 PVEENPED
+273 PVEETPEGTT
-281 PADNSENP
+281 DNSESTDAP
-289 DNPAEE
+289 VEE
-295 NPEDTTDNSPEGP
+295 DPEDTTDNT
-308 ADNNSEGPDAPV
+308 SEGPVDNDSEDPDSPV
-320 DNEPTDTTSEN
+320 DNEPVDTTSEN
-331 PEAPAEETTD
+331 PEAPAEETTG
-341 TTAENT
+341 TTVEN
-347 ETPTEGT
+347 TEGT
-354 TDNTAEN
+354 TDNTAE
-361 TKAPVE
+361 TTTAPVE
-367 ENPAE
+367 ENP
-372 PTNTQET
+372 
-379 PTTQNPAPTS
+379 
-389 KPRTTLDPQKVYEQ
+389 TTLDPHKVYEQ

-418 GTPEQQAPDN
+418 GTPEQQTPDN

-454 LLCVGIA
+454 LLCAGITT
-461 VALFRKNRH
+461 ALFRKTHH

>member
-14 LVATPHAAFAQE
+14 LVATPHAANAQQT
-26 AQPVKVGDHLVLKL
+26 QPIKVGDHLVLKL
-40 EDGKTHLCS
+40 ADKTHLCS

-93 STAAN
+93 RTAAN

-116 DPKDLEPYYGPID
+116 DPKNLEPYYGPID

-157 IDYDF
+157 IDYNF

-191 GTAYGSLLPA
+191 GTAYGSLLPS

-207 VTKPEDLPSPE
+207 VTKPEY
-218 DPDAPAEENPDA
+218 
-230 PVEDNPDA
+230 PDA
-238 PAEDTPDAPV
+238 PAEDNLDSSVEDTTDA
-248 DNGSENPDAPAENS
+248 
-262 PNAPVEENPDA
+262 
-273 PVEENPED
+273 
-281 PADNSENP
+281 
-289 DNPAEE
+289 PAEE
-295 NPEDTTDNSPEGP
+295 NPEDTADNSENLDTPTEEAPKDTADNTPEGSV
-308 ADNNSEGPDAPV
+308 DSDPDAPV
-320 DNEPTDTTSEN
+320 DNEPADTTSEN
-331 PEAPAEETTD
+331 PEAPAEETTN
-341 TTAENT
+341 TTSEN
-347 ETPTEGT
+347 TEGT
-354 TDNTAEN
+354 TVNATEN
-361 TKAPVE
+361 TEPPVE
-367 ENPAE
+367 ENP
-372 PTNTQET
+372 T
-379 PTTQNPAPTS
+379 
-389 KPRTTLDPQKVYEQ
+389 KPHTTLDPKKVYEQ

-418 GTPEQQAPDN
+418 GTPEQQTPNN
-428 TGENNTQRTL
+428 TGENSTQRTL

-444 VLLIAGIAAL
+444 VLPIAGIAAL
-454 LLCVGIA
+454 LFCAAVGA
-461 VALFRKNRH
+461 ALFRKTHH

>member
-40 EDGKTHLCS
+40 ADKTHLCS

-93 STAAN
+93 RTAAN

-116 DPKDLEPYYGPID
+116 DPKNLEPYYGPID

-157 IDYDF
+157 IDYNF

-191 GTAYGSLLPA
+191 GTAYGSLLPS

-207 VTKPEDLPSPE
+207 VTKPEY
-218 DPDAPAEENPDA
+218 
-230 PVEDNPDA
+230 PDA
-238 PAEDTPDAPV
+238 PAED
-248 DNGSENPDAPAENS
+248 NPDS
-262 PNAPVEENPDA
+262 SVEDTTDA
-273 PVEENPED
+273 
-281 PADNSENP
+281 
-289 DNPAEE
+289 PAEE
-295 NPEDTTDNSPEGP
+295 NPEDTADNSENLDTPTEEAPKDTADNTPEGSV
-308 ADNNSEGPDAPV
+308 DSDPDAPV
-320 DNEPTDTTSEN
+320 DNEPADTTSEN
-331 PEAPAEETTD
+331 PEAPEEETTN
-341 TTAENT
+341 TTSEN
-347 ETPTEGT
+347 TEGT
-354 TDNTAEN
+354 TVNATEN
-361 TKAPVE
+361 TEPPVE
-367 ENPAE
+367 ENP
-372 PTNTQET
+372 T
-379 PTTQNPAPTS
+379 
-389 KPRTTLDPQKVYEQ
+389 KPHTTLDPKKVYEQ

-418 GTPEQQAPDN
+418 GTPEQQTPSTTN
-428 TGENNTQRTL
+428 ENNTQRTL

-444 VLLIAGIAAL
+444 VLPIAGIAAL
-454 LLCVGIA
+454 LFCAAVGA
-461 VALFRKNRH
+461 ALFRKTHH

>member
-14 LVATPHAAFAQE
+14 LVATPHVAFAQE

-40 EDGKTHLCS
+40 ADKTHLCS

-82 EYFPDNPYDKE
+82 EYFPENPYDKE

-129 KDNDEVCAWSTMANE
+129 QDNDEVCAWSTMANE

-157 IDYDF
+157 IDYNF

-191 GTAYGSLLPA
+191 GTAYGSLLPS
-201 MDVIND
+201 MEVINE
-207 VTKPEDLPSPE
+207 VTKPEGV
-218 DPDAPAEENPDA
+218 DAPAEENPDTS
-230 PVEDNPDA
+230 V
-238 PAEDTPDAPV
+238 EDTPDAP
-248 DNGSENPDAPAENS
+248 AE
-262 PNAPVEENPDA
+262 ET
-273 PVEENPED
+273 PEGTT
-281 PADNSENP
+281 DNSENP
-289 DNPAEE
+289 DTPTEE
-295 NPEDTTDNSPEGP
+295 APKDTTDRIPENSV
-308 ADNNSEGPDAPV
+308 DSDPDASV
-320 DNEPTDTTSEN
+320 DNEPADTTSEN
-331 PEAPAEETTD
+331 PEAAAEETTGATTETTEGTTD
-341 TTAENT
+341 STAENT
-347 ETPTEGT
+347 E
-354 TDNTAEN
+354 
-361 TKAPVE
+361 APVK
-367 ENPAE
+367 ENP
-372 PTNTQET
+372 
-379 PTTQNPAPTS
+379 
-389 KPRTTLDPQKVYEQ
+389 TTLDPHKVYEQ

-418 GTPEQQAPDN
+418 GTPEQQTPNN
-428 TGENNTQRTL
+428 TSENNTQRTL

-444 VLLIAGIAAL
+444 ALPIAGIATL
-454 LLCVGIA
+454 LFCVAAGS
-461 VALFRKNRH
+461 ALFRRTRH

>member
-40 EDGKTHLCS
+40 ADKTHLCS

-93 STAAN
+93 RTAAN

-157 IDYDF
+157 IDYNF

-183 HGVSNHEN
+183 HGVSNHDN
-191 GTAYGSLLPA
+191 GTAYGSLLPS
-201 MDVIND
+201 MDVINE
-207 VTKPEDLPSPE
+207 VTKPEGV
-218 DPDAPAEENPDA
+218 DAPA
-230 PVEDNPDA
+230 EDNPDA
-238 PAEDTPDAPV
+238 SA
-248 DNGSENPDAPAENS
+248 DNGSENTDAPAEG
-262 PNAPVEENPDA
+262 NPDA
-273 PVEENPED
+273 PVEETPEGTT
-281 PADNSENP
+281 DNSESTDAP
-289 DNPAEE
+289 VEE
-295 NPEDTTDNSPEGP
+295 APEDTTDNT
-308 ADNNSEGPDAPV
+308 SEGPVDNDSEDPDSPV
-320 DNEPTDTTSEN
+320 DNEPVDTTSEN
-331 PEAPAEETTD
+331 PEAPAEETT
-341 TTAENT
+341 
-347 ETPTEGT
+347 GT
-354 TDNTAEN
+354 TSEN
-361 TKAPVE
+361 PEAPVE
-367 ENPAE
+367 ENP
-372 PTNTQET
+372 T
-379 PTTQNPAPTS
+379 
-389 KPRTTLDPQKVYEQ
+389 KPHTTLDPKKVYEQ

-418 GTPEQQAPDN
+418 GTPEQQTPNN
-428 TGENNTQRTL
+428 TGENSTQRTL

-444 VLLIAGIAAL
+444 VLPIAGIAAL
-454 LLCVGIA
+454 LFCAAVGA
-461 VALFRKNRH
+461 ALFRKTHH

>member
-1 MFKKIAASSIATL
+1 MLKKIAASSIAAF
-14 LVATPHAAFAQE
+14 LVATPHAANAQQ
-26 AQPVKVGDHLVLKL
+26 AQPIKVGDHLVLKL
-40 EDGKTHLCS
+40 DDKTHLCS

-93 STAAN
+93 RTAAN

-191 GTAYGSLLPA
+191 GTAYGSLLPS
-201 MDVIND
+201 MDVINE
-207 VTKPEDLPSPE
+207 VTKPEY
-218 DPDAPAEENPDA
+218 
-230 PVEDNPDA
+230 PDA
-238 PAEDTPDAPV
+238 PAEDNLDSSVEDTTDA
-248 DNGSENPDAPAENS
+248 
-262 PNAPVEENPDA
+262 
-273 PVEENPED
+273 
-281 PADNSENP
+281 
-289 DNPAEE
+289 PAEE
-295 NPEDTTDNSPEGP
+295 NPEDTADNSENLDTPTEEAPKDTADNTPEGSV
-308 ADNNSEGPDAPV
+308 DSDPDAPV
-320 DNEPTDTTSEN
+320 DNEPADTTSEN
-331 PEAPAEETTD
+331 PEAPAEETTN
-341 TTAENT
+341 TTSEN
-347 ETPTEGT
+347 TEGT
-354 TDNTAEN
+354 TVNATEN
-361 TKAPVE
+361 TEPPVE
-367 ENPAE
+367 ENP
-372 PTNTQET
+372 T
-379 PTTQNPAPTS
+379 
-389 KPRTTLDPQKVYEQ
+389 KPHTTLDPKKVYEQ

-418 GTPEQQAPDN
+418 GTPEQQTPDN
-428 TGENNTQRTL
+428 TSENSTQRTL

-444 VLLIAGIAAL
+444 VLPIAGIAAL
-454 LLCVGIA
+454 LLCAGITA
-461 VALFRKNRH
+461 ALIRKTRH

>member
-1 MFKKIAASSIATL
+1 MFKKIAASSIAAF
-14 LVATPHAAFAQE
+14 LVATPHAANAQQ
-26 AQPVKVGDHLVLKL
+26 AQPIKVGDHLVLKL
-40 EDGKTHLCS
+40 DDKTHLCS

-93 STAAN
+93 RTAAN

-191 GTAYGSLLPA
+191 GTAYGSLLPS
-201 MDVIND
+201 MDVINE
-207 VTKPEDLPSPE
+207 VTKPEY
-218 DPDAPAEENPDA
+218 PDAPAEENPDT
-230 PVEDNPDA
+230 PV
-238 PAEDTPDAPV
+238 EDTPDAP
-248 DNGSENPDAPAENS
+248 
-262 PNAPVEENPDA
+262 
-273 PVEENPED
+273 
-281 PADNSENP
+281 
-289 DNPAEE
+289 AEE
-295 NPEDTTDNSPEGP
+295 NPEGTTDNSENLDTPTEEAPKDTTDNTPEGS
-308 ADNNSEGPDAPV
+308 ANSDPDAPV
-320 DNEPTDTTSEN
+320 DNEPADTTSEN
-331 PEAPAEETTD
+331 PEAPAEETT
-341 TTAENT
+341 
-347 ETPTEGT
+347 EGT

-361 TKAPVE
+361 TEATVE
-367 ENPAE
+367 ESPAE
-372 PTNTQET
+372 PTDAQET
-379 PTTQNPAPTS
+379 PTT
-389 KPRTTLDPQKVYEQ
+389 LDPHKVYEQ

-418 GTPEQQAPDN
+418 GTPEQQTPDN

>member
-104 LNVPTSREGGPV
+104 LNVPTSREDGPV

-295 NPEDTTDNSPEGP
+295 NPEDTTDNNPEDS
-308 ADNNSEGPDAPV
+308 AESDSEDPDSPV
-320 DNEPTDTTSEN
+320 DNNPTGTTSKN
-331 PEAPAEETTD
+331 PEAPAED
-341 TTAENT
+341 TTNT
-347 ETPTEGT
+347 TEAPTEGT

-367 ENPAE
+367 ESPAE
-372 PTNTQET
+372 PTDTQET
-379 PTTQNPAPTS
+379 PTTQNPTPTS
-389 KPRTTLDPQKVYEQ
+389 NSRTALNPQKVYEQ

-461 VALFRKNRH
+461 VTLFRKNRH